1 MSPHG
6 NELLPSLSG
15 QLLGKNPALAP
26 YILET
31 FANNGQK
38 PLTKSLRAILEKL
51 LLSLP
56 YVRIIIDGIDEC
68 SLPDQDGILDDLHE
82 LEQIMPKSYKIL
94 FSARKTS
101 LIMKRFHSKPAL
113 RLEDHAEDMK
123 GTIATLVESRLDHT
137 FEAMYDTLLREF
149 SIKIYVETSMSVS
162 GYIKFKRFLS
172 LIFY

>member
-1 MSPHG
+1 MGPHG
-6 NELLPSLSG
+6 NEVLRSLSS
-15 QLLGKNPALAP
+15 QLLSKNPALAP
-26 YILET
+26 YILAT

-38 PLTKSLRAILEKL
+38 PSAKSLRAILERL

-82 LEQIMPKSYKIL
+82 LEQIIPRSCKIL

-101 LIMKRFHSKPAL
+101 LIMKRFHSKPTI

-123 GTIATLVESRLDHT
+123 DTITTLVESRLGRLRRD
-137 FEAMYDTLLREF
+137 FEPETVEDLRRKIVDRANGRGQLLPFPYDF
-149 SIKIYVETSMSVS
+149 CIPN
-162 GYIKFKRFLS
+162 
-172 LIFY
+172 